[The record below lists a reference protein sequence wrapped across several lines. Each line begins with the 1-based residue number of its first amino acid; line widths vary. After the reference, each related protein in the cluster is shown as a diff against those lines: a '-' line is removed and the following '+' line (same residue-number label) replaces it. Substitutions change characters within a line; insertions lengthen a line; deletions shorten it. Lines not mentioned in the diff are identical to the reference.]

1 MKILHQ
7 GGFSAEERITYRAT
21 IYQNLLE
28 SAQVLVFAMSKLSI
42 ESVDAA
48 TRACRFL
55 RHAMYVR

>member
-7 GGFSAEERITYRAT
+7 GGFSTEERITYRAT

-28 SAQVLVFAMSKLSI
+28 SAQVLVSAMSKLSI

-48 TRACRFL
+48 TRACHFL